1 MDKRLYVA
9 EENCKRLDVFLS
21 EQTDEFTRSRIKKL
35 IEDGRVEVNGEVA
48 HLGQSAD
55 IDNDIITV
63 DGKLIAQ
70 PKKTYIMLNKPRGF
84 ITTSSDEK
92 GRRCVLDLIDLP
104 TRVYPVGRLD
114 YNSEGLLILTNDG
127 ALTQELTHPSHEIG
141 KQYIVTVKGD
151 VDEALTALRL
161 PFILDGRETV
171 PAQAQVLRET
181 SDGGTLSITIYEGR
195 NRQLRRM
202 CEMSGL
208 EVVRLKRVAIGKL
221 EMVGLRAG
229 EWRYLTDKEVAY
241 LKGLKR

>member
-1 MDKRLYVA
+1 MERLQKILSTCGVCSRRAA
-9 EENCKRLDVFLS
+9 EKMI
-21 EQTDEFTRSRIKKL
+21 DE
-35 IEDGRVEVNGEVA
+35 GRVTVNGEVA

-55 IDNDIITV
+55 VDNDIITV

-70 PKKTYIMLNKPRGF
+70 PKKTYIMLNKPRGY
-84 ITTSSDEK
+84 ITSVSDEK
-92 GRRCVLDLIDLP
+92 GRRTVLDLIDLP
-104 TRVYPVGRLD
+104 TRLYPVGRLD

-127 ALTQELTHPSHEIG
+127 ALTQSLTHPSHEIG

-161 PFILDGRETV
+161 PFVLDGRETV

-181 SDGGTLSITIYEGR
+181 TEGGTISITIYEGR
-195 NRQLRRM
+195 NRQIRRM

-208 EVVRLKRVAIGKL
+208 EVVRLKRVSIGKL
-221 EMVGLRAG
+221 ELSGLRAG
-229 EWRYLTDKEVAY
+229 EWRHLTDKEVAY

>member
-1 MDKRLYVA
+1 MERLQKILSTCGICSRRAA
-9 EENCKRLDVFLS
+9 EKMID
-21 EQTDEFTRSRIKKL
+21 
-35 IEDGRVEVNGEVA
+35 DGRVTVNGEVA

-92 GRRCVLDLIDLP
+92 GRRCVLDLIDIP

-161 PFILDGRETV
+161 PFVLDGRETV

-181 SDGGTLSITIYEGR
+181 AEGGTLSITIYEGR
-195 NRQLRRM
+195 NRQIRRM

>member
-1 MDKRLYVA
+1 MERLQKILSTCGICSRRAA
-9 EENCKRLDVFLS
+9 EKMID
-21 EQTDEFTRSRIKKL
+21 
-35 IEDGRVEVNGEVA
+35 DGRVTVNGEVA

-92 GRRCVLDLIDLP
+92 GRRCVVDLIDLP

-127 ALTQELTHPSHEIG
+127 ALTQQLTHPSHEIG

-161 PFILDGRETV
+161 PFVLDGRETI

-181 SDGGTLSITIYEGR
+181 AEGGTLSITIYEGR
-195 NRQLRRM
+195 NRQIRRM

-221 EMVGLRAG
+221 EMSGLRAG
-229 EWRYLTDKEVAY
+229 EWRHLTDKEVAY

>member
-1 MDKRLYVA
+1 MERLQKILSACGVA
-9 EENCKRLDVFLS
+9 
-21 EQTDEFTRSRIKKL
+21 SRRAAEKMID
-35 IEDGRVEVNGEVA
+35 DGRVTVNGEVA

-55 IDNDIITV
+55 VDNDIITV

-92 GRRCVLDLIDLP
+92 GRRTVLDLIDLP

-114 YNSEGLLILTNDG
+114 YNSEGLLLLTNDG
-127 ALTQELTHPSHEIG
+127 ALTNELTHPSHEIG

-195 NRQLRRM
+195 NRQIRRM

-229 EWRYLTDKEVAY
+229 EWRHLTDKEIAY